1 MKTNDINGANINYQ
15 DHYRITALHQAATW
29 GRLNVVN
36 YLLTN
41 NANVNPQN
49 DLGETPLLVAVTH
62 NQLDIVN
69 ALINAGANVNLTNS
83 DNETPL
89 FIAVANDH
97 LDIVNILIGANADVN
112 IRDVQGETPLST
124 AALLGELEVVKILL
138 EAGADMNEKNNNGE
152 TALDL
157 AKQLKHNDVEK
168 KWGNLITEQTNNN
181 QWTTK
186 LGETILKEILL
197 VQKGDVWRPKQ
208 LDGHKPDWETEDGIY
223 EVKTRNW
230 TTSGT
235 AGEKILGT
243 PFKYADIP
251 VLYKKPLYIVTI
263 AYQEYEACSKF
274 ELFNSRNPRKIK
286 MIEQWKEMGIE
297 YIKCSDLLE
306 KN

>member
-1 MKTNDINGANINYQ
+1 MQTDFNKKNEDTDKNIKYCETDVEVRKKKYLNLLKNQ
-15 DHYRITALHQAATW
+15 EVIDWTMRK
-29 GRLNVVN
+29 GRWLNVKQ
-36 YLLTN
+36 N
-41 NANVNPQN
+41 N
-49 DLGETPLLVAVTH
+49 
-62 NQLDIVN
+62 
-69 ALINAGANVNLTNS
+69 
-83 DNETPL
+83 
-89 FIAVANDH
+89 
-97 LDIVNILIGANADVN
+97 
-112 IRDVQGETPLST
+112 
-124 AALLGELEVVKILL
+124 K
-138 EAGADMNEKNNNGE
+138 
-152 TALDL
+152 
-157 AKQLKHNDVEK
+157 KHNDVEK

-297 YIKCSDLLE
+297 YIKCSDLL
-306 KN
+306 KKIKIV